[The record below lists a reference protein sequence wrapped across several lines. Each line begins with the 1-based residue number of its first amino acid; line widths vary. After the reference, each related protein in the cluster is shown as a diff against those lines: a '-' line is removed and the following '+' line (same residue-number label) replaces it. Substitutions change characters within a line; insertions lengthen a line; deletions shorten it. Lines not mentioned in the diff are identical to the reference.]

1 MVRVHPRTHFNSV
14 LDQTEGADLLGV
26 GLVFRI
32 SGAGQFSHDST
43 AVIFVPR
50 MQCAGPGVDFG
61 SIAENLAAHA
71 AVYNALIFD
80 VEKGKDAHPDG
91 SYDQE
96 GDQSDFYDGSR
107 EGRAPIALAFFRF
120 RVPVFSAARVGFSF

>member
-14 LDQTEGADLLGV
+14 LDQTEGADLLVV

-32 SGAGQFSHDST
+32 SGAVQFSHDST

-50 MQCAGPGVDFG
+50 MQRAGPGVDFG

-71 AVYNALIFD
+71 AVYNALLFD
-80 VEKGKDAHPDG
+80 VGKAKDAQPDG
-91 SYDQE
+91 SYEHE
-96 GDQSDFYDGSR
+96 GDQHGLCD
-107 EGRAPIALAFFRF
+107 
-120 RVPVFSAARVGFSF
+120 